1 MSMNV
6 RFPKVHHI
14 NSVNPSFSDMCDGH
28 KNFEVLF
35 DPDIKK
41 KYMVG
46 DTIIF
51 TEYDYMMKAT
61 GRILKFKINYI
72 FVPEYLLQGFIIA
85 SLIRL

>member
-51 TEYDYMMKAT
+51 YEHDYMMKPT
-61 GRILKFKINYI
+61 ERMIKFQIHYI

-85 SLIRL
+85 SLNRL